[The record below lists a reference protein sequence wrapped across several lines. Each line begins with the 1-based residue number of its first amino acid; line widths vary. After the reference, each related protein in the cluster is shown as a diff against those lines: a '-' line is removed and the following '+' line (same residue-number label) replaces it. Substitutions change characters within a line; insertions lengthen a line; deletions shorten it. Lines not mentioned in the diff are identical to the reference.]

1 MAIEIVLEEV
11 ENLNRVFDQCVKDYH
26 IANSINAEQPAFNDE
41 KLLPFYSKCW
51 VDSVQ
56 WHLEDE
62 IRRPEIDNAY
72 ALELKRRIDA
82 SNQVRTNQVEG
93 LDDLFLER
101 FKSTKTKDS
110 ARINTESP
118 AWAIDRLS
126 ILALKLYH
134 MKQEAERSEAG
145 KDHMELCHFKWN
157 ILKEQRR
164 DLTLAIAQL
173 LEDLQEGN
181 RVMKVYRQMKMYNDP
196 KLNPSLY
203 SSKDKG

>member
-11 ENLNRVFDQCVKDYH
+11 ENLNRVFDQCVKDYN
-26 IANSINAEQPAFNDE
+26 IANSINAEQHAFNDE

-101 FKSTKTKDS
+101 FKSTKTKEML
-110 ARINTESP
+110 IN
-118 AWAIDRLS
+118 
-126 ILALKLYH
+126 
-134 MKQEAERSEAG
+134 
-145 KDHMELCHFKWN
+145 F
-157 ILKEQRR
+157 
-164 DLTLAIAQL
+164 
-173 LEDLQEGN
+173 
-181 RVMKVYRQMKMYNDP
+181 V
-196 KLNPSLY
+196 
-203 SSKDKG
+203 